1 MQSVDAR
8 EFEQPANPPFAVPDA
23 KVRNAAQPDAAVSEQ
38 TKATKGTLGKRSADR
53 SSEQAVSHKRQRLLD
68 EASQVSESPEELD
81 DSTSRDLQKISDRAQ
96 RMVPNSANGSTNP
109 NPQLDINV
117 TLPQNESDE
126 EDLELRRERR

>member
-1 MQSVDAR
+1 M
-8 EFEQPANPPFAVPDA
+8 
-23 KVRNAAQPDAAVSEQ
+23 
-38 TKATKGTLGKRSADR
+38 
-53 SSEQAVSHKRQRLLD
+53 
-68 EASQVSESPEELD
+68 D

-126 EDLELRRERR
+126 DDCELRRERR